1 MKNLLFM
8 VEFIVLVHFKSLIL
22 KLWFGI
28 SNLG

>member
-1 MKNLLFM
+1 MKILFFM
-8 VEFIVLVHFKSLIL
+8 LEFIVLVHFESLIF